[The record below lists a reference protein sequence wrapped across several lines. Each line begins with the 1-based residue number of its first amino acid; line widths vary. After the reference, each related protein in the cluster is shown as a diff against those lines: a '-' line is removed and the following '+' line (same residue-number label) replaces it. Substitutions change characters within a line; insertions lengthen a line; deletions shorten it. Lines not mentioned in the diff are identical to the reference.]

1 MTIFG
6 LTLEQWANF
15 KFYIGLAGPLLLV
28 VYLPIVLAGLVFLVT
43 RKLRW
48 RIKMPILL
56 VYLVVAYAV
65 PLGDVTVNSINM
77 AKMCGK
83 VGLHINRA
91 VEVDGYYSASPGDDR
106 KYKFIEFPQPGMPV
120 TRLEKENG
128 KIIKTLMSEP
138 TAEWEYVTLSFDRRD
153 SANGVWIGSYEVV
166 RSRRTSEVIA
176 EYISYKA
183 WSGWVDKKI
192 ASIIDNSVGGC
203 YSRPSMH
210 ESISNILIPT
220 DMDK

>member
-15 KFYIGLAGPLLLV
+15 KLYIGLAGPLLFF
-28 VYLPIVLAGLVFLVT
+28 VYLPFVMVGLFFLV
-43 RKLRW
+43 RMKWQLW
-48 RIKMPILL
+48 IKIPGSL
-56 VYLVVAYAV
+56 VYLITAYSL
-65 PLGDVTVNSINM
+65 PLGDVTINSINM
-77 AKMCGK
+77 ARMCEK
-83 VGLHINRA
+83 VGLHVKRT

-138 TAEWEYVTLSFDRRD
+138 TAEWEYATLSIDRRD
-153 SANGVWIGSYEVV
+153 GANGVWIGSYEVV

-203 YSRPSMH
+203 YSRPSMY
-210 ESISNILIPT
+210 ESISNILIPK
-220 DMDK
+220 DMDE

>member
-15 KFYIGLAGPLLLV
+15 KLYIGLAGPLLFF
-28 VYLPIVLAGLVFLVT
+28 VYLPLVMVGLFFLMRNKWRLWIKIPVLL
-43 RKLRW
+43 
-48 RIKMPILL
+48 I
-56 VYLVVAYAV
+56 YLIAAYSL
-65 PLGDVTVNSINM
+65 PLGDVTINSINM
-77 AKMCGK
+77 ARMCEK
-83 VGLHINRA
+83 VGLHVKRT

-120 TRLEKENG
+120 TRLEKGNG
-128 KIIKTLMSEP
+128 KIIKTLISEP
-138 TAEWEYVTLSFDRRD
+138 TAEWEYVTLSIDRRD

-183 WSGWVDKKI
+183 WSGWLDKKI

-210 ESISNILIPT
+210 ESISNILIPK
-220 DMDK
+220 DMDR